1 MDTLILND
9 IKFKLINEEKLLFYT
24 KKLFK
29 FKNPTQK
36 IKKIFFDIIDKYL
49 ISPKLN
55 MSYYTVYNLAEM
67 VKIIETIWNAS
78 VYDIYKQEY
87 NYSNVLLNDLNQI
100 FNLNEFEKKIFES
113 KIILEPLIQKSGLNI
128 NIPTTKKLILTE
140 GITEQ
145 LLLPRFSQI
154 YGYDFEK
161 NNVELIQAGGK
172 NQVAKYY
179 IDYINYVKIPI
190 VILLDNDARPVYDIL
205 KSKLRS
211 FDKMILLENGEF
223 EDLLLSSLIKK
234 AINSNFKNVVQI
246 DVSDIDKNISK
257 VEALEKL
264 YRVKCL
270 GDFQKGEFAKLIEK
284 NISNKT
290 HLSKSIIKVLDI
302 IRDL

>member
-1 MDTLILND
+1 MNTIILNN
-9 IKFKLINEEKLLFYT
+9 IKFKPISEDRLLFYL

-29 FKNPTQK
+29 FKKPSQK
-36 IKKIFFDIIDKYL
+36 IKKVFLDIINKYL

-55 MSYYTVYNLAEM
+55 LDYYILNNLDETVNI
-67 VKIIETIWNAS
+67 VETLWNSS
-78 VYDIYKQEY
+78 VYEIFKKDYE
-87 NYSNVLLNDLNQI
+87 YSNVLVDDLNSI
-100 FNLNEFEKKIFES
+100 FVLNEYEKKMFEA
-113 KIILEPLIQKSGLNI
+113 KIIIKPLLEKLKLEIQ
-128 NIPTTKKLILTE
+128 IPSTKKLILTE

-145 LLLPRFSQI
+145 LLLPRFAHI

-161 NNVELIQAGGK
+161 NNVALVQAGGK

-179 IDYINYVKIPI
+179 LDYINFVKIPI
-190 VILLDNDARPVYDIL
+190 VILLDNDAKQIYDIL
-205 KSKLRS
+205 KSKLRKS
-211 FDKMILLENGEF
+211 DKMILLEEGEF

-246 DVSDIDKNISK
+246 EVSDIDKSISK

-284 NISNKT
+284 NISSKT
-290 HLSKSIIKVLDI
+290 HLSKSIINILDI
-302 IRDL
+302 IKNV

>member
-1 MDTLILND
+1 MDSLTLNN
-9 IKFKLINEEKLLFYT
+9 IKFKPICEDRLLFYLT
-24 KKLFK
+24 KLFK
-29 FKNPTQK
+29 FKKPTQK
-36 IKKIFFDIIDKYL
+36 IKKVYLDIINKYL

-55 MSYYTVYNLAEM
+55 LDYYILNNLDETVNI
-67 VKIIETIWNAS
+67 VETIWNS
-78 VYDIYKQEY
+78 SIYEIYKV
-87 NYSNVLLNDLNQI
+87 NYDYSDILIQNLNQI
-100 FNLNEFEKKIFES
+100 FILNEFEKKIFES
-113 KIILEPLIQKSGLNI
+113 KIILEPLIKKAGLNL

-145 LLLPRFSQI
+145 LLLPRFAQV
-154 YGYDFEK
+154 YGYDFEQ
-161 NNVELIQAGGK
+161 NNIELIQAGGK

-179 IDYINYVKIPI
+179 LDYINYVKIPI
-190 VILLDNDARPVYDIL
+190 VILLDSDAKTIYDIL
-205 KSKLRS
+205 KPKLRKS
-211 FDKMILLENGEF
+211 DKIILLQNGEF

-246 DVSDIDKNISK
+246 NISDIDKNISK

-290 HLSKSIIKVLDI
+290 HLSKSIINILDI
-302 IRDL
+302 IKNV

>member
-1 MDTLILND
+1 MDSLTLNN
-9 IKFKLINEEKLLFYT
+9 IKFKPICEDRLLFYLT
-24 KKLFK
+24 KLFK
-29 FKNPTQK
+29 FKKPTQK
-36 IKKIFFDIIDKYL
+36 IKKVYLDIINKYL

-55 MSYYTVYNLAEM
+55 LEHYILNNINETVQ
-67 VKIIETIWNAS
+67 IIETIWNS
-78 VYDIYKQEY
+78 SIYEIYKV
-87 NYSNVLLNDLNQI
+87 NYDYSDILIQNLNQI
-100 FNLNEFEKKIFES
+100 FILNEFEKKIFES
-113 KIILEPLIQKSGLNI
+113 KIILEPLIKKAGLNL

-145 LLLPRFSQI
+145 LLLPRFAHI

-161 NNVELIQAGGK
+161 NNVALVQAGGK

-179 IDYINYVKIPI
+179 LDYINFIKIPI
-190 VILLDNDARPVYDIL
+190 VILLDNDAKQIYDIL
-205 KSKLRS
+205 KSKLRKS
-211 FDKMILLENGEF
+211 DKMILLEEGEF

-246 DVSDIDKNISK
+246 EVSDIDKSISK

-284 NISNKT
+284 NISSKT
-290 HLSKSIIKVLDI
+290 HLSKSIINILDI
-302 IRDL
+302 IKNV

>member
-1 MDTLILND
+1 MNSLTINN
-9 IKFKLINEEKLLFYT
+9 IKFKPICENRLIFYL

-36 IKKIFFDIIDKYL
+36 IKKIYLDIINKYL

-55 MSYYTVYNLAEM
+55 LEHYILYNTNETVQ
-67 VKIIETIWNAS
+67 IIETIWNS
-78 VYDIYKQEY
+78 SIYEIYKVNY
-87 NYSNVLLNDLNQI
+87 NYSDILMQNLNQI
-100 FNLNEFEKKIFES
+100 FILNEFEKKIFES
-113 KIILEPLIQKSGLNI
+113 KIILEPLIRKSGLNL

-145 LLLPRFSQI
+145 LLLPRFAQV
-154 YGYDFEK
+154 YGYDFEQ

-179 IDYINYVKIPI
+179 LDYINYVKIPI
-190 VILLDNDARPVYDIL
+190 IILLDSDAKTIYDIL
-205 KSKLRS
+205 KSKLRKS
-211 FDKMILLENGEF
+211 DKIIILKTGEF

-246 DVSDIDKNISK
+246 NVSDIDKNISK

-290 HLSKSIIKVLDI
+290 HLSKSIINILDI
-302 IRDL
+302 IKNV

>member
-9 IKFKLINEEKLLFYT
+9 IKFKLIKEEKLLFYT

-55 MSYYTVYNLAEM
+55 MNYYTVYNLDEM
-67 VKIIETIWNAS
+67 VRIIETIWNAS

-87 NYSNVLLNDLNQI
+87 NYSDVLLSDLNQI
-100 FNLNEFEKKIFES
+100 FILNEFEKKIFES
-113 KIILEPLIQKSGLNI
+113 KIILEPLIKKSVLNI

-145 LLLPRFSQI
+145 ILLPRFAQV
-154 YGYDFEK
+154 YGYDFEE

-190 VILLDNDARPVYDIL
+190 IILLDNDAKTIYDIL
-205 KSKLRS
+205 KPKLRKS
-211 FDKMILLENGEF
+211 DKIILLQNGEF

>member
-1 MDTLILND
+1 MDSLTLNN
-9 IKFKLINEEKLLFYT
+9 IKFKPICEDRLLFYLT
-24 KKLFK
+24 KLFK
-29 FKNPTQK
+29 FKKPTQK
-36 IKKIFFDIIDKYL
+36 IKKVYLDIINKYL

-55 MSYYTVYNLAEM
+55 LEHYILNNINETVQ
-67 VKIIETIWNAS
+67 IIETIWNS
-78 VYDIYKQEY
+78 SIYEIYKV
-87 NYSNVLLNDLNQI
+87 NYDYSDILIQNLNQI
-100 FNLNEFEKKIFES
+100 FILNEFEKKIFES
-113 KIILEPLIQKSGLNI
+113 KIILEPLIKKAGLNL

-145 LLLPRFSQI
+145 LLLPRFAQV
-154 YGYDFEK
+154 YGYDFEQ
-161 NNVELIQAGGK
+161 NNIELIQAGGK

-179 IDYINYVKIPI
+179 LDYINYVKIPI
-190 VILLDNDARPVYDIL
+190 VILLDSDAKTIYDIL
-205 KSKLRS
+205 KPKLRKS
-211 FDKMILLENGEF
+211 DKIILLQNGEF

-246 DVSDIDKNISK
+246 NISDIDKNISK

-290 HLSKSIIKVLDI
+290 HLSKSIINILDI
-302 IRDL
+302 IKNV

>member
-1 MDTLILND
+1 MDSLILNN
-9 IKFKLINEEKLLFYT
+9 IKFKLISEDKLLFYL

-29 FKNPTQK
+29 FKNPSQK
-36 IKKIFFDIIDKYL
+36 IKKVYLDIINKYL

-55 MSYYTVYNLAEM
+55 LDYYLLNNISET
-67 VKIIETIWNAS
+67 VKIIETIWNS
-78 VYDIYKQEY
+78 SIYEIYKT
-87 NYSNVLLNDLNQI
+87 NYDYSDILIKNLNQI
-100 FNLNEFEKKIFES
+100 FILNEFEKKIFES
-113 KIILEPLIQKSGLNI
+113 KIILEPLIKKSNLNI
-128 NIPTTKKLILTE
+128 KIPTTKKLILTE

-145 LLLPRFSQI
+145 LLLPRFAHV

-179 IDYINYVKIPI
+179 LNYINFVKIPI
-190 VILLDNDARPVYDIL
+190 VILLDNDAKPIYDIL
-205 KSKLRS
+205 KPKLRKS
-211 FDKMILLENGEF
+211 DKIILLQNGEF

-246 DVSDIDKNISK
+246 DISDIDKNISK

-290 HLSKSIIKVLDI
+290 HLSKSIINILDI
-302 IRDL
+302 IKNV